1 MAQAT
6 LLTELNALLQR
17 FEVVHIVGLR
27 NFFQLRK
34 RDVEADAVRNH
45 LCVCVVAYR
54 PRVKVRVI
62 TVCTGLPSRI
72 AAL

>member
-17 FEVVHIVGLR
+17 FKVVDIVGLR

-34 RDVEADAVRNH
+34 RDVEADAVRYH
-45 LCVCVVAYR
+45 
-54 PRVKVRVI
+54 VR
-62 TVCTGLPSRI
+62 GLNQSECCQV
-72 AAL
+72 